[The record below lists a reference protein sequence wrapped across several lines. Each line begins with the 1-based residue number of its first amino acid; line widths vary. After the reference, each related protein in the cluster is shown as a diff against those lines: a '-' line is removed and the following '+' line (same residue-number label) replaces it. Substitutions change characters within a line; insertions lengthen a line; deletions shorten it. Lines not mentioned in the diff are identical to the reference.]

1 MLHLQTFW
9 SNEICRPPNYVAIRV
24 LGLGLVVFDGS
35 QSSRYIRSGRLAPWM
50 GCGVSSVRDEPMPL
64 DVVDERDDWDPVL
77 YALKKYTNLGLCDIE
92 TRAFTDSF

>member
-1 MLHLQTFW
+1 
-9 SNEICRPPNYVAIRV
+9 
-24 LGLGLVVFDGS
+24 
-35 QSSRYIRSGRLAPWM
+35 M